1 MADFIQNGSITTLH
15 NLSKRSI
22 EDYEK
27 DLEAWGE
34 ERPMAL
40 VLPSLFSELEGPAL
54 GPIVDQ
60 LRHARYI
67 RQIII
72 GLDRADRDQYLRA
85 REFFSKLPQEHC
97 ILWHDGPNLREV
109 DRLLAESDLAPPQ
122 PGKGRNVWYCMGY
135 FLASDLC
142 VSMALHDC
150 DILTYD
156 RGLPAKLF
164 YPIAHPTY
172 TYKFCKGYYFRAGE
186 KKLNGRVTRLL
197 VTPLLRAMKQIF
209 GYHEF
214 LEYIDSFRYP
224 LAGEFSMVW
233 DLVHS
238 IRIPSDWGLEI
249 GVLSEAH
256 RLYSNQRICQ
266 VDIADAYDHK
276 HQDLSADDPSRG
288 LAKMSH
294 DICMA
299 FFRKLA
305 ITGVVFNPGTL
316 RTVKAAYYR
325 TALDLVEQYHAD
337 AQFNGLTLDRHMEE
351 QSIELFTESLMR
363 AGEDFLQ
370 NPHET
375 PFLPSW
381 NRVVSAV
388 PDIYR
393 RLLDA
398 VAEDSAMG

>member
-1 MADFIQNGSITTLH
+1 MSDFIQNGSITTLH
-15 NLSKRSI
+15 NLTDRSI
-22 EDYEK
+22 ED
-27 DLEAWGE
+27 LEAQLHEWAE

-54 GPIVDQ
+54 DPIIEE
-60 LRHARYI
+60 LRHATYI
-67 RQIII
+67 RQVII
-72 GLDRADRDQYLRA
+72 GLDRADEDQYRYA
-85 REFFSKLPQEHC
+85 KQFFSRLPQEHRV
-97 ILWHDGPNLREV
+97 LWNDGPRLRAVHEV
-109 DRLLAESDLAPPQ
+109 LAENGLAPPE
-122 PGKGRNVWYCMGY
+122 PGKGRNAWYCMGY

-142 VSMALHDC
+142 RSMALHDC

-164 YPIAHPTY
+164 YPIAHPTF
-172 TYKFCKGYYFRAGE
+172 TYKFCKGYYFRASDT
-186 KKLNGRVTRLL
+186 KLNGRVTRLL
-197 VTPLLRAMKQIF
+197 VTPLLRALKQVI
-209 GYHEF
+209 GAHEY
-214 LEYIDSFRYP
+214 LDYIDSFRYP

-256 RLYSNQRICQ
+256 RLYSPQRICQ

-276 HQDLSADDPSRG
+276 HQDLSPDDPSKG
-288 LAKMSH
+288 LAKMST
-294 DICMA
+294 DICKA

-305 ITGVVFNPGTL
+305 ITGVVFNPGVM
-316 RTVKAAYYR
+316 RTIKAAYYR
-325 TALDLVEQYHAD
+325 TALDLVDSYHSDAD
-337 AQFNGLTLDRHMEE
+337 FNGLKLDRHKEE
-351 QSIELFTESLMR
+351 GAIELFTESLMN
-363 AGEDFLQ
+363 AGDDFLE

-388 PDIYR
+388 PDIYQQLR
-393 RLLDA
+393 DA
-398 VAEDSAMG
+398 VEADTAMD

>member
-15 NLSKRSI
+15 NLRGRSL
-22 EDYEK
+22 EDF
-27 DLEAWGE
+27 EAKLHEWGR
-34 ERPMAL
+34 ERPIAL

-54 GPIVDQ
+54 DHIVTE
-60 LRHARYI
+60 LSKATYI

-72 GLDRADRDQYLRA
+72 GLDRADERQFEEAKR
-85 REFFSKLPQEHC
+85 FFSRLPQEHHV
-97 ILWHDGPNLREV
+97 LWNDGPRLRAI
-109 DRLLAESDLAPPQ
+109 DDILHGHGLAPKE

-142 VSMALHDC
+142 RSLALHDC

-156 RGLPAKLF
+156 RSLLAKLI
-164 YPIAHPTY
+164 YPIAHPTF
-172 TYKFCKGYYFRAGE
+172 TYKFCKGYYFRAGDH
-186 KKLNGRVTRLL
+186 KLNGRVTRLL
-197 VTPLLRAMKQIF
+197 VTPLLRAMKEMF
-209 GYHEF
+209 GHHEY
-214 LEYIDSFRYP
+214 LDYIDSFRYP

-256 RLYSNQRICQ
+256 RLYSTHRICQ

-276 HQDLSADDPSRG
+276 HQDLSAGDPERG
-288 LAKMSH
+288 LSKMST
-294 DICMA
+294 DICKA

-305 ITGVVFNPGTL
+305 ITGVVFSPGIFRTL
-316 RTVKAAYYR
+316 KAAYYR
-325 TALDLVEQYHAD
+325 TALDMTEHYFSDAD
-337 AQFNGLTLDRHMEE
+337 FNGLTLDRHKEE
-351 QSIELFTESLMR
+351 MAIELFTESLMR
-363 AGEDFLQ
+363 AGDSFLE

-388 PDIYR
+388 PNVYE
-393 RLLDA
+393 LLLEA
-398 VAEDSAMG
+398 VAA

>member
-15 NLSKRSI
+15 NLRSRSV
-22 EDYEK
+22 EDFER
-27 DLEAWGE
+27 LLHEWGK

-54 GPIVDQ
+54 DHIVEE
-60 LRHARYI
+60 LCHATYI

-72 GLDRADRDQYLRA
+72 GLDRADEAEFRRA
-85 REFFSKLPQEHC
+85 KAFFSRLPQDHR
-97 ILWHDGPNLREV
+97 ILWHDGPRLRAV
-109 DRLLAESDLAPPQ
+109 DERLAEADLAPPE

-135 FLASDLC
+135 FLASDQCRSL
-142 VSMALHDC
+142 ALHDC

-156 RGLPAKLF
+156 RGLAAKLF
-164 YPIAHPTY
+164 YPIAHPTF
-172 TYKFCKGYYFRAGE
+172 TYKFCKGYYYRASDQ
-186 KKLNGRVTRLL
+186 KLNGRVTRLL
-197 VTPLLRAMKQIF
+197 VTPLLRALQMMF
-209 GYHEF
+209 GAHEF

-249 GVLSEAH
+249 GVLSETH
-256 RLYSNQRICQ
+256 RLYSTQRICQ

-276 HQDLSADDPSRG
+276 HQDLSADDMNQG
-288 LAKMSH
+288 LARMSG
-294 DICMA
+294 DICKA

-305 ITGVVFNPGTL
+305 ITGVVFNPGVL
-316 RTVKAAYYR
+316 RTLKAAYYR
-325 TALDLVEQYHAD
+325 TALDLLEQYHAD
-337 AQFNGLTLDRHMEE
+337 ADYNGLTLDRHLEE
-351 QSIELFTESLMR
+351 QSIELFTETLMH
-363 AGEDFLQ
+363 AGEDFLE
-370 NPHET
+370 NPHT
-375 PFLPSW
+375 APFLPSW

-388 PDIYR
+388 PDIYQ

-398 VAEDSAMG
+398 VEADAASV